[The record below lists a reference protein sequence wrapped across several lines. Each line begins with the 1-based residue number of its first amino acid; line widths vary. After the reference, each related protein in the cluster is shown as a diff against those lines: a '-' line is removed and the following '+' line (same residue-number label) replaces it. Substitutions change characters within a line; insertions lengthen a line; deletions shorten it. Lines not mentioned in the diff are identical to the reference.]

1 MIISRKK
8 FEQELARAR
17 NEVLQRNELD
27 YRFRDVMDRVDDTN
41 RRIFDLERRVDTL
54 YAELHPEQEKKHGR
68 TEISCCGK

>member
-27 YRFRDVMDRVDDTN
+27 YRFRDVMGRVDDTN
-41 RRIFDLERRVDTL
+41 RRIFDIERRVDTL

-68 TEISCCGK
+68 TELSCCGK

>member
-8 FEQELARAR
+8 FEQELANAR
-17 NEVLQRNELD
+17 NEVLRQNELD
-27 YRFRDVMDRVDDTN
+27 YRFRDVCSRVDDTN
-41 RRIFDLERRVDTL
+41 RRIFDIERRVDTL